1 MTKAKVISVSVEDR
15 PGTVAATISSL
26 ADARINLLSVF
37 GWAPQRI
44 LQLVV
49 DDPEAAADV
58 LKQHG
63 IAFEE
68 GEAEIAEMA
77 NTPGALHAY
86 LTELARDGVNLRSLS
101 GFGGGNGERSYVIW
115 TAEK

>member
-1 MTKAKVISVSVEDR
+1 MTKAKLISVAVEDR

-26 ADARINLLSVF
+26 ADAKISVLSVF
-37 GWAPQRI
+37 GWAPQGI

-49 DDPEAAADV
+49 DNPEAAVDV

-68 GEAEIAEMA
+68 GEAEVVEMA
-77 NTPGALHAY
+77 DKPGMLHAY
-86 LTELARDGVNLRSLS
+86 LTELANDGVNLRSLS